1 MKQILFIVIPV
12 LFAVFLA
19 GCTNPFTTRADQV
32 EPPNTSGVVYNTPN
46 QPEIVFENFTKALQN
61 NNIQEY
67 MRCLSETE
75 ERYRFEPE
83 QYYRDDFRNINW
95 QLDDER
101 SYFTELTKSSK
112 SDFPKLQFAFTD
124 TTTPPLHPIYLPA
137 ADDSVESDY
146 VAYRFRVAFS
156 ADSSQTYEGEAH
168 FKLYHNHDSD
178 RWYIYYWQDRAK
190 NSDFEH
196 TISAL
201 KLTFYK
207 SATQ

>member
-1 MKQILFIVIPV
+1 MKQTLFKVS
-12 LFAVFLA
+12 LLLGGLLLA

-32 EPPNTSGVVYNTPN
+32 EPPITNGVVYNTPN
-46 QPEIVFENFTKALQN
+46 QPEIVFENFTKSIQN
-61 NNIQEY
+61 KNIQEY
-67 MRCLSETE
+67 MRCLSEKE
-75 ERYRFEPE
+75 EQYHFEPA
-83 QYYRDDFRNINW
+83 QYYREEFRNINW

-112 SDFPKLQFAFTD
+112 SDFPRLNFAFTD
-124 TTTPPLHPIYLPA
+124 TTTPRLRPIYPQA

-146 VAYRFRVAFS
+146 VSYRFRIAFS
-156 ADSSQTYEGEAH
+156 ADSSQTYEGDAH

-178 RWYIYYWQDRAK
+178 RWFIYYWQDRAK
-190 NSDFEH
+190 NSVFER
-196 TISAL
+196 TVSAL